1 MRKNQQAFKRNT
13 YIPLLNENENINL
26 TEKSIQDFICY
37 CQNQV
42 ISINN
47 QNAIPLNRL
56 AQKYEIIQLI
66 DSSKQ
71 YIIEHHN
78 ELLFEIYS
86 ENLNINFSDNF
97 DYENAISDHILDYI
111 SNGKLITLPL
121 SSIYRIISQNANNN
135 IIEIYNFLLDCL
147 NKYDKAAS
155 VLFTCIDLDKAPTN
169 YIKQL
174 LTEYADKIDLTMSKP
189 TF

>member
-1 MRKNQQAFKRNT
+1 MTTIGAKIHTSHFFVYKGNNYPFNFQLFLCFSDYMRKNQQAFQRNT

-37 CQNQV
+37 CQHQV

-47 QNAIPLNRL
+47 QNDIPLNRL

-71 YIIEHHN
+71 YIIEHHG

-97 DYENAISDHILDYI
+97 DYEKAISDHILDYI
-111 SNGKLITLPL
+111 SN
-121 SSIYRIISQNANNN
+121 
-135 IIEIYNFLLDCL
+135 
-147 NKYDKAAS
+147 
-155 VLFTCIDLDKAPTN
+155 
-169 YIKQL
+169 
-174 LTEYADKIDLTMSKP
+174 
-189 TF
+189 